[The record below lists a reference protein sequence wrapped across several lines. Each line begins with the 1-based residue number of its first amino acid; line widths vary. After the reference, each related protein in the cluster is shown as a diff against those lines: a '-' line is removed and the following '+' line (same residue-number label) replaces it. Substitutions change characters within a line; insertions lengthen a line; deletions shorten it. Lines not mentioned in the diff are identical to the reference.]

1 MSVLTF
7 FRDIASIALAGVGV
21 YFLLTSESWY
31 QGGGIPPP
39 LPPAVALMRMAGVAS
54 LILAFAVALRTP
66 RESSLVKSAPPA
78 RTSASRF
85 ISGTELILG
94 ASLVV
99 SSFFVVYPAGCNVAS
114 SCPASPF
121 GWWSTFWPN
130 VLAFVVG
137 MMVAAWG
144 LAAARSMR
152 LPLQALG
159 AAFVIDG
166 IVLITLGYSVGY
178 FTWCPANGCPPLTA
192 GQWWSIFCP
201 DVMAGVLGVVLIA
214 AGFALIFVSRRGKT

>member
-1 MSVLTF
+1 MK
-7 FRDIASIALAGVGV
+7 
-21 YFLLTSESWY
+21 
-31 QGGGIPPP
+31 
-39 LPPAVALMRMAGVAS
+39 MAGVAS

-78 RTSASRF
+78 RISASRF
-85 ISGTELILG
+85 VGGTELILG

-99 SSFFVVYPAGCNVAS
+99 SSFFVIFPVGCNIAS

-121 GWWSTFWPN
+121 GWWSTLWPN

-144 LAAARSMR
+144 LAAARSTR

-159 AAFVIDG
+159 AALVIDG
-166 IVLITLGYSVGY
+166 TVLITLGYSVGY
-178 FTWCPANGCPPLTA
+178 ETGCPFNGCPPLTA
-192 GQWWSIFCP
+192 GQWWSIFWP

>member
-1 MSVLTF
+1 MTF
-7 FRDIASIALAGVGV
+7 FRDIATIALAGVGV

-39 LPPAVALMRMAGVAS
+39 LPPAILLMKMAGVAS

-85 ISGTELILG
+85 IGGTELILG

-99 SSFFVVYPAGCNVAS
+99 SSFFVVFPVGCNIAS
-114 SCPASPF
+114 ACPASPF

-130 VLAFVVG
+130 VLTFVVG

-144 LAAARSMR
+144 LAVARSMR
-152 LPLQALG
+152 LPLQTLG
-159 AAFVIDG
+159 AALVIDG
-166 IVLITLGYSVGY
+166 TVLITLGYSVGY
-178 FTWCPANGCPPLTA
+178 ETWCPANGCPPLTA
-192 GQWWSIFCP
+192 GGWWSLFWP
-201 DVMAGVLGVVLIA
+201 DVIAGVLGVVLIA
-214 AGFALIFVSRRGKT
+214 AGFTLILVSRRRKT